1 MSGSN
6 DLRLIAPDRGLKRD
20 FLQMAG
26 EFAAEGSTRWT
37 EAREDFESYF
47 VRHEGC
53 LDRNRLPRG
62 AVAWTAYWLQQS
74 DGQIVGRSSLRHE
87 LNDYLR
93 REGGHIGYAIRPS
106 ARRQG
111 YGTRIL
117 ALTLVEARKL
127 SFSRVLVTCDAIN
140 IGSRRIIE
148 RNGGV
153 LEDDVIS
160 SESGQ
165 VVLRF
170 WIDLAQP

>member
-1 MSGSN
+1 MSGTD
-6 DLRLIAPDRGLKRD
+6 DLRLIAPDRRLKSE
-20 FLQMAG
+20 FLRMAE
-26 EFAAEGSTRWT
+26 EFEAEGSARWA

-62 AVAWTAYWLQQS
+62 AVPWTAYWLQQR
-74 DGQIVGRSSLRHE
+74 DGRIVGRSSLRHE
-87 LNDYLR
+87 LNDHLR

-106 ARRQG
+106 ARRRG

-127 SFSRVLVTCDAIN
+127 SFSRVLVTCDATN
-140 IGSRRIIE
+140 TGSRRIIE

-160 SESGQ
+160 LETGH